1 MNFEKARAHL
11 DSLSFKGMKLGLA
24 NTSTL
29 LKELDDPHKKFVS
42 VHVGGTNGKGSTS
55 AMIASI
61 LANSGV
67 KCGLYVSPH
76 LETFR
81 ERISVNGAM
90 IGKAKAAELVERV
103 KEAVEKT
110 GVPATYFE
118 FVTAMAFLHFAQ
130 EGTQAVA
137 VEVGMGGRFDSTNIV
152 TPAVSVIT
160 SIAMDH
166 REHLGSTL
174 RKIAFE
180 KCGIIKKGRP
190 VVTAVNAP
198 SAIEEIVKTAGERSA
213 PLSMLGEGFKLKRL
227 KPTEDGERFDFESGS
242 TRYEGLFVRLVGR
255 QQVVNAAMAV
265 KSALILRDGGFAG
278 INEISIRRALAE
290 VFLPGRFEMARKNPP
305 LIYDG
310 AHNPKACSALCR
322 ALIERF
328 GPGRVDFIFGAM
340 GDKDYARMIRNL
352 MPAARSF
359 TFFSPSVP
367 RAVAPDVFAEALTGV
382 KIPRKVARRLEDITR
397 MINSAPRNSVTCV
410 TGSFYTVGEIRAAM
424 SGAPVSDRA

>member
-24 NTSTL
+24 NTTSL
-29 LKELDDPHKKFVS
+29 LKELGDPHKKFVS

-55 AMIASI
+55 AMIAAI

-67 KCGLYVSPH
+67 KCGLYTSPH

-90 IGKAKAAELVERV
+90 IGKGKAAELVSRV

-110 GVPATYFE
+110 GVPVTYFE

-130 EGTQAVA
+130 EGVQAAV
-137 VEVGMGGRFDSTNIV
+137 VEVGMGGRFDSTNVV

-174 RKIAFE
+174 RKIAYE
-180 KCGIIKKGRP
+180 KCGIIKSGRP
-190 VVTAVNAP
+190 VVTAVRTP
-198 SAIEEIVKTAGERSA
+198 SAIEVIVKTAGERSA
-213 PLSMLGEGFKLKRL
+213 PLSVSGDGFKLRRL
-227 KPTEDGERFDFESGS
+227 KPVEDGERFNFESGS
-242 TRYEGLFVRLVGR
+242 TRYEGLRVSLVGR
-255 QQVVNAAMAV
+255 QQVANAGMAV
-265 KSALILRDGGFAG
+265 KAALILRDNGFEG
-278 INEISIRRALAE
+278 ITENSIRSALSG

-322 ALIERF
+322 ALTERF
-328 GPGRVDFIFGAM
+328 GHSSVDFIFGSM

-352 MPAARSF
+352 LPAARSF

-367 RAVAPDVFAEALTGV
+367 RAVPPDVFAETLKGSR
-382 KIPRKVARRLEDITR
+382 IPRKVAQRLEGITR
-397 MINSAPRNSVTCV
+397 IINSAPRNSVTCV

-424 SGAPVSDRA
+424 SGSPVSDRA

>member
-11 DSLSFKGMKLGLA
+11 DSLSFKGIKLGLA
-24 NTSTL
+24 NTSAL
-29 LKELDDPHKKFVS
+29 LKELGDPHKKFVS

-55 AMIASI
+55 AMIAAI

-67 KCGLYVSPH
+67 KCGLYTSPH

-81 ERISVNGAM
+81 ERINVNGAI
-90 IGKAKAAELVERV
+90 IGKAKAAKLVERV
-103 KEAVEKT
+103 KEAVKKT
-110 GVPATYFE
+110 GVPVTYFE
-118 FVTAMAFLHFAQ
+118 FVTAMAFLHFAE
-130 EGTQAVA
+130 EGAQAVA
-137 VEVGMGGRFDSTNIV
+137 VEVGMGGRFDSTNVV

-213 PLSMLGEGFKLKRL
+213 PLSVSGEDFKCRRL
-227 KPTEDGERFDFESGS
+227 KSVEDGERFDFESGS
-242 TRYEGLFVRLVGR
+242 ARYDGLRVSLVGR
-255 QQVVNAAMAV
+255 QQVSNAGMAI
-265 KSALILRDGGFAG
+265 KTALILRDNGFEG
-278 INEISIRRALAE
+278 ITENSIRSALAG

-328 GPGRVDFIFGAM
+328 GHSRVDFIFGAM
-340 GDKDYARMIRNL
+340 GDKDYAKMILNL
-352 MPAARSF
+352 LPSARSF

-367 RAVAPDVFAEALTGV
+367 RAVTPDVFAETLTGV
-382 KIPRKVARRLEDITR
+382 KIPRKVARRLEEITR
-397 MINSAPRNSVTCV
+397 IINSAPRNSVTCV
-410 TGSFYTVGEIRAAM
+410 TG
-424 SGAPVSDRA
+424 

>member
-24 NTSTL
+24 NTSAL
-29 LKELDDPHKKFVS
+29 LKELGDPHKKFVS

-55 AMIASI
+55 AMIAAI

-67 KCGLYVSPH
+67 KCGLYTSPH

-90 IGKAKAAELVERV
+90 IGKRKAASLVARV

-110 GVPATYFE
+110 GVPVTYFE

-130 EGTQAVA
+130 EGAQAVA
-137 VEVGMGGRFDSTNIV
+137 VEVGMGGRFDSTNVV

-160 SIAMDH
+160 SIALDH
-166 REHLGSTL
+166 REHLGATL
-174 RKIAFE
+174 RKIAYE

-198 SAIEEIVKTAGERSA
+198 SAIEAIVKTAGERSA
-213 PLSMLGEGFKLKRL
+213 PLSVLGEGFKLRRL
-227 KPTEDGERFDFESGS
+227 KPTEGGERFNFESGS
-242 TRYEGLFVRLVGR
+242 TRYEGLSVSLVGR
-255 QQVVNAAMAV
+255 QQVANAGMAV
-265 KSALILRDGGFAG
+265 KSALILRDKGFAG
-278 INEISIRRALAE
+278 INELSIRTALAG
-290 VFLPGRFEMARKNPP
+290 VFLPGRFEVARKNRP

-310 AHNPKACSALCR
+310 AHNPKACSALCQ

-328 GPGRVDFIFGAM
+328 GPRRVDFIFGAM

-352 MPAARSF
+352 SPAARSF

-367 RAVAPDVFAEALTGV
+367 RAIAPDVFAETLRGAR
-382 KIPRKVARRLEDITR
+382 IPRRVARGLNDVTKA
-397 MINSAPRNSVTCV
+397 INSAPDDSVTCV

-424 SGAPVSDRA
+424 SGSPVSDRA